1 MEKCL
6 RGQRRF
12 IILETRN
19 EGVRFTLP
27 PLRSLSE
34 EYSQLREQYDEK
46 QQRFTEEVLQIAG
59 TDEWMNEWTNGHIF
73 SLYSWLFRPTP
84 YIK

>member
-1 MEKCL
+1 MSITSSFQMEKCL

-34 EYSQLREQYDEK
+34 EYSQLREQYNDN
-46 QQRFTEEVLQIAG
+46 QQKFTEEVLQIAG
-59 TDEWMNEWTNGHIF
+59 MDGWMNEWIDSFT
-73 SLYSWLFRPTP
+73 LCSWLF
-84 YIK
+84 

>member
-1 MEKCL
+1 MDPLLYLWIHYFIYGSITLSFQMEKCL

-34 EYSQLREQYDEK
+34 EYNQLREQYNEN
-46 QQRFTEEVLQIAG
+46 QQILIEEVLQIAG
-59 TDEWMNEWTNGHIF
+59 MD
-73 SLYSWLFRPTP
+73 
-84 YIK
+84 